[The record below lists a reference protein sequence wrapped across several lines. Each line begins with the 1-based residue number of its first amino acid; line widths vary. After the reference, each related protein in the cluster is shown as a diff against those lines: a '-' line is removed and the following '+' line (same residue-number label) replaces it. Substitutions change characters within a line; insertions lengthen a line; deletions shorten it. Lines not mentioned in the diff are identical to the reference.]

1 MSKKLSVHL
10 DTDIGDDIDDAFCLS
25 LLLRCPEIE
34 LKSISTVLNDTA
46 GRADMCRELC
56 EAAGQ
61 SPKIVAGAR
70 SVITRRQNKH
80 GMTRKPP
87 HLANK
92 SYGYQV
98 DGGALLSTL
107 AEVRKSY
114 DVLLTIGPKTN
125 LALSLVVDPDI
136 SHFPRYLAMAGE
148 ITYPSFSEWNIK
160 VDPEAADVVVRAGMP
175 SDFISFKIGVDTKL
189 SIEEQ
194 AWLDQQTNPVAKV
207 LNDYR
212 AQFRKVHGQ
221 LQNMYDPMTVVAL
234 LHDEWFTWRR
244 GTLSVEVAGEH
255 AMGQTVFKE
264 DANGPHR
271 IAVAV
276 DVEKAKKFMLERL
289 GD

>member
-1 MSKKLSVHL
+1 MTKLTVHL

-34 LKSISTVLNDTA
+34 LKSVSTVLNDTA

-56 EAAGQ
+56 DAAKQ
-61 SPKIVAGAR
+61 SPKIVAGSR

-87 HLANK
+87 HLASK
-92 SYGYQV
+92 SFDYKA
-98 DGGALLSTL
+98 DGAALLATL
-107 AEVRKSY
+107 ADVRKSY

-136 SHFPRYLAMAGE
+136 SRFPRYLAMAGE
-148 ITYPSFSEWNIK
+148 ITYSAHREWNIL
-160 VDPEAADVVVRAGMP
+160 VDPEAADVVIRAGMP
-175 SDFISFKIGVDTKL
+175 IDFISFKIGVDTKL

-194 AWLDQQTNPVAKV
+194 AWLDKQTNPVAKV
-207 LNDYR
+207 LNNYR
-212 AQFRKVHGQ
+212 AQFRKTHGQ

-234 LHDEWFTWRR
+234 LNPDSFTWRR
-244 GTLSVEVAGEH
+244 GFLSVEVVGEH
-255 AMGQTVFKE
+255 TMGQTIFKE
-264 DANGPHR
+264 DAAGPHR

-276 DVEKAKKFMLERL
+276 DAEKAKKWMLDRL